1 MFGKIL
7 SEQHQLTPEEFAKR
21 NTEWH
26 VQIVNGMLDK
36 RVIGYAETMV
46 RKALV
51 QQKLTN
57 DFNWKFYESVAKLK
71 LLQLKKKV
79 SLRVDDYALVPN
91 LIEKEMKKHN
101 VRSDLDNYRLIMI
114 RNEYL

>member
-1 MFGKIL
+1 M
-7 SEQHQLTPEEFAKR
+7 
-21 NTEWH
+21 
-26 VQIVNGMLDK
+26 
-36 RVIGYAETMV
+36 
-46 RKALV
+46 
-51 QQKLTN
+51 
-57 DFNWKFYESVAKLK
+57 AKLK